1 MIKGVSETVE
11 NEVKSQKQELLGML
25 VATLGTNL
33 LGNMLTRKGVL
44 RAAGEGTIRGGQ
56 NVWCHL
62 IL

>member
-33 LGNMLTRKGVL
+33 LGNMLARKGVL
-44 RAAGEGTIRGGQ
+44 RAGEGTIRGGQ

>member
-1 MIKGVSETVE
+1 MIKGVPETVE

-33 LGNMLTRKGVL
+33 LGNMLARKGVL
-44 RAAGEGTIRGGQ
+44 TAGEGTIRGGQ